1 MDCVPCCLP
10 TAYPLY
16 QTLMPKVTKRLVE
29 GTKPAARDIL
39 KWDSELR
46 GFGVRVKPSG
56 IRSYLVQYRNH
67 HGRSRRLTIGRH
79 GRLTAEEA
87 RAEARKLLADVARG
101 CDPAEDRKALRTALT
116 MSEFAER
123 YMTEYAEGKKK
134 PGTLE
139 TDRINLRCHI
149 LPALGNLP
157 VASIT
162 KSDVVRLHQSMKDT
176 PGAAN
181 RTIQLVSHMLN
192 VAEKWG
198 QRPDGSN
205 PCRHVEKFK
214 ERKRERYLSASELLC
229 LGEVLAEAERTR
241 TELPGAIAAI
251 WLLIFTGCR
260 RSEILTLRWEHVDF
274 EKECL
279 RLPDSKT
286 GARTIHLNAP
296 ALEILSVVEHQD
308 GNPYVIVGGKPGAH
322 LVNLRKPWQRIRK
335 QADLEDVRLHDLRHS
350 FASVAVGLGE
360 SLHMT
365 GKLLG
370 HSQAQTTQRY
380 AHLADDPVKAATERV
395 GAAIS
400 GMMAGKTSEVVPIK
414 GQSRT

>member
-1 MDCVPCCLP
+1 
-10 TAYPLY
+10 
-16 QTLMPKVTKRLVE
+16 MPKVTKRLVE
-29 GTKPAARDIL
+29 GIKPANRDVL
-39 KWDSELR
+39 QWDSELR
-46 GFGVRVKPSG
+46 GFGVRVKSSG
-56 IRSYLVQYRNH
+56 VRSYLVQYRNQ
-67 HGRSRRLTIGRH
+67 HGRSRRLTIGTH

-87 RAEARKLLADVARG
+87 RAEARRLLADVARG
-101 CDPAEDRKALRTALT
+101 CDPAEDRKALRNALT
-116 MSEFAER
+116 MSEFSER
-123 YMTEYAEGKKK
+123 YMTDYAEGKKK

-214 ERKRERYLSASELLC
+214 ERKRERYLSASELLR
-229 LGEVLAEAERTR
+229 LGEVLADAERTR

-251 WLLIFTGCR
+251 RLLIFTGCR
-260 RSEILTLRWEHVDF
+260 RGEILTLRWEHVDF

-322 LVNLRKPWQRIRK
+322 LVNLRKPWQRIRA
-335 QADLEDVRLHDLRHS
+335 QAELEDVRLHDLRHS

-400 GMMAGKTSEVVPIK
+400 GMMAGKTGEVVPIK